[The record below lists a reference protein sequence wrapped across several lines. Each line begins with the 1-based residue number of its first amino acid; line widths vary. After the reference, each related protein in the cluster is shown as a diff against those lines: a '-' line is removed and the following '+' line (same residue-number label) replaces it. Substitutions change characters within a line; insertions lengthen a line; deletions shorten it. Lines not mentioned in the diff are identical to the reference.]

1 VTTLFS
7 KIVICP
13 VSSESVDDI
22 MLIERIVN
30 YIEEQV
36 EWRESYHNAE
46 SIDLV
51 RPFIQKLVQVATASI
66 IKASPEMW
74 SSV

>member
-1 VTTLFS
+1 
-7 KIVICP
+7 
-13 VSSESVDDI
+13 